1 MLVGILF
8 ALKLIAFALCAG
20 AVISFI
26 IFVPLTIYVIPYC
39 LWVGSQN
46 CVGKHKD
53 KKKESVFRSARN
65 ATILYKSW
73 ITRKEPTF

>member
-8 ALKLIAFALCAG
+8 ALKLIVFALCAG
-20 AVISFI
+20 AVISFLV
-26 IFVPLTIYVIPYC
+26 FVPLMIYAIPYAWWLGGQHC
-39 LWVGSQN
+39 AGR
-46 CVGKHKD
+46 HKD
-53 KKKESVFRSARN
+53 KKKESIFRSARN

>member
-8 ALKLIAFALCAG
+8 ALKLIVFALCAG
-20 AVISFI
+20 AVISFLT
-26 IFVPLTIYVIPYC
+26 FVVLTVYVFPY
-39 LWVGSQN
+39 LMWVGSQN
-46 CVGKHKD
+46 YIGKHKD
-53 KKKESVFRSARN
+53 KKKESVFRSTKN

>member
-1 MLVGILF
+1 MVGILF
-8 ALKLIAFALCAG
+8 AFKVIIFALCAG

-39 LWVGSQN
+39 LWVGHQHTI
-46 CVGKHKD
+46 GKHKD
-53 KKKESVFRSARN
+53 KKKEGVLKTVKH

-73 ITRKEPTF
+73 ILRKKPTF